1 LGPVRPE
8 PPFSPKKMLEM
19 APSECY
25 DCRASPGR
33 QPPGRRFST
42 AVENSVEKITAL
54 MEPKE
59 KQNPW
64 NDILRAVE
72 TKVDPNSFETWFDPT
87 VFIGQ
92 EQDCLYVKVP
102 NAYFRDWLSF
112 HYSNI
117 INECARDLFGKV
129 FDVRYI
135 HDDTPTA
142 FMRRSPEER
151 KTKPGQTVNPNL
163 NPNYTFENFVVGS
176 CNQFA
181 HAAALAVAKNP
192 AKSYNPLYVYGGAG
206 LGKTHLMNAIG
217 HFSIQQNA
225 RSKILYVTTEKF
237 MNDLVNH
244 LQYGKILEFREKY
257 RSVDL
262 LLMDDIHYL
271 SGRER
276 TKEEFFHTFNHLYD
290 SQKQIVIS
298 SDCPPKEIPHL
309 EERFRSRFEWGLIAD
324 LKPPD
329 IETRIAILNKKA
341 EAEAVSLPES
351 VALYIAD
358 KVQTNIRELEG
369 YLRRVIAFA
378 SLKGERIDLD
388 LTKEALKGLLD
399 SSATIV
405 TVEKIQKL
413 ICHRF
418 KIKTSQLKSKNNSPK
433 IAFPRQI
440 AMYLAK
446 EMTHSSLPEIGKKF
460 GGKHHTTVIHSI
472 RKIEKLRADDPEF
485 NKEIN
490 SLLAFI
496 Q

>member
-1 LGPVRPE
+1 
-8 PPFSPKKMLEM
+8 M
-19 APSECY
+19 AP
-25 DCRASPGR
+25 
-33 QPPGRRFST
+33 
-42 AVENSVEKITAL
+42 
-54 MEPKE
+54 MEPEE

-64 NDILRAVE
+64 YQILRVVE
-72 TKVDPNSFETWFDPT
+72 TRIDPNSFETWFDPT
-87 VFIGQ
+87 SFIGQ
-92 EQDCLYVKVP
+92 DQECLYIKVP
-102 NAYFRDWLSF
+102 NSYFRDWLSF
-112 HYSNI
+112 HYSNL
-117 INECARDLFGKV
+117 INDCSKELFKKTL
-129 FDVRYI
+129 DVRYI
-135 HDDTPTA
+135 YDDTPSA
-142 FMRRSPEER
+142 FMRRSPEDR
-151 KTKPGQTVNPNL
+151 KTKQGSALNPNL

-176 CNQFA
+176 SNQFA

-217 HFSIQQNA
+217 HFSLDHNH
-225 RSKILYVTTEKF
+225 RLKILYVTTEKF

-257 RSVDL
+257 RSVDV

-329 IETRIAILNKKA
+329 IETRIAILKKKA
-341 EAEAVSLPES
+341 EAEAVSLSEP

-358 KVQTNIRELEG
+358 KVQSNIRELEG

-378 SLKGERIDLD
+378 SLKGEKIDLD

-399 SSATIV
+399 SSTIII

-413 ICHRF
+413 ICHKF
-418 KIKTSQLKSKNNSPK
+418 KIKGSQLKSKNNSPK

-446 EMTHSSLPEIGKKF
+446 EMTKSSLPDIGKKF

-472 RKIEKLRADDPEF
+472 RKIDKLRADDPEF

-490 SLLAFI
+490 SLMALL

>member
-1 LGPVRPE
+1 
-8 PPFSPKKMLEM
+8 
-19 APSECY
+19 
-25 DCRASPGR
+25 
-33 QPPGRRFST
+33 
-42 AVENSVEKITAL
+42 

-64 NDILRAVE
+64 NQISRAV
-72 TKVDPNSFETWFDPT
+72 KDKIDPNSFETWFEPT
-87 VFIGQ
+87 SYIGQ
-92 EQDCLYVKVP
+92 EQDCLYIKVP
-102 NAYFRDWLSF
+102 NSYFRDWLSF
-112 HYSNI
+112 HYSNV
-117 INECARDLFGKV
+117 INECSHDILGKI
-129 FDVRYI
+129 FDIRYI
-135 HDDTPTA
+135 YDDSPTS
-142 FMRRSPEER
+142 FMRRSPDER
-151 KTKPGQTVNPNL
+151 KTQQGSLLNPNL
-163 NPNYTFENFVVGS
+163 NPNYTFENFVVGT

-181 HAAALAVAKNP
+181 HAASTSVANNP

-217 HFSIQQNA
+217 HHCLKKNN
-225 RSKILYVTTEKF
+225 RVKIIYVTTEKF

-244 LQYGKILEFREKY
+244 LQYGKILDFRQKY

-329 IETRIAILNKKA
+329 IETRIAILKKKA
-341 EAEAVSLPES
+341 ENEGFSLPEP

-358 KVQTNIRELEG
+358 KVQSNIRELEG
-369 YLRRVIAFA
+369 YLRRVIAFS
-378 SLKGERIDLD
+378 SLKGESIDLD

-399 SSATIV
+399 ASATIV

-413 ICHRF
+413 VCHRF
-418 KIKTSQLKSKNNSPK
+418 KIKLSQLKSKNNSPK
-433 IAFPRQI
+433 ISFPRQV
-440 AMYLAK
+440 AMYLSK
-446 EMTHSSLPEIGKKF
+446 ELTDSSLPEIGKKF
-460 GGKHHTTVIHSI
+460 GGKHHTTVLHSV
-472 RKIEKLRADDPEF
+472 RKIEKLITNDPDF

-490 SLLAFI
+490 TIMGFI